1 MAKVSVEKVELA
13 RYEVEF
19 PLDEVRKQLRFTHN
33 GKEMALPYNA
43 ILSYVG
49 PSPET
54 GPPKLI
60 ASFELDVT
68 RPEPGELNQR
78 EIDVWGLI
86 RAAGEEGITY
96 HRLRDLAESKGLS
109 RSTVDV
115 TVRLLAKR
123 GLVEEC
129 GTEESPNSGKPR
141 KKWRS
146 VE

>member
-68 RPEPGELNQR
+68 PAEPSGLTQIEV
-78 EIDVWGLI
+78 DVWGMI
-86 RAAGEEGITY
+86 RTAGEEGITY
-96 HRLRDLAESKGLS
+96 QRVYDLMEGGFG
-109 RSTVDV
+109 RSMATIQKAVK
-115 TVRLLAKR
+115 TLTEK
-123 GLVEEC
+123 GLVENC
-129 GTEESPNSGKPR
+129 GKEQPVTNHSR
-141 KKWRS
+141 KLWRS